1 MLSQA
6 KVHSAKIGKDIF
18 KMDQRHK
25 NSEFTHIK
33 NVLKKY
39 VREKSRNSAGDLM
52 HVIEIWET
60 KMDKTI
66 YENSRPDSLK
76 NGILTLKILSP
87 AWSQQILF
95 IKKNLMETINAG
107 SDFEIV
113 KDIKC
118 RITAHF

>member
-1 MLSQA
+1 MLSQV
-6 KVHSAKIGKDIF
+6 KVHSAKTGKDII

-39 VREKSRNSAGDLM
+39 VREKSRHSAGDLM

-60 KMDKTI
+60 RMDKTI
-66 YENSRPDSLK
+66 YDNSRPDSLK

-107 SDFEIV
+107 SDSEIV